1 MLRSLV
7 YSVASPLFSKI
18 KDVTGTMSLSLTIR
32 FRGGSYRV
40 CGAPHRPKSRRWL
53 RHFLCMHA
61 PSGVFPLPVALWLAF
76 PDLGILTPEQLVN
89 DDVSLEEILS
99 PPVVPATTYSHRSIP
114 EEACEFEEDKEKE
127 DEVDFNFTLAPPRSS
142 GECFARSH
150 LLEKEGDFG
159 SIVASNGAV
168 GGEEVNSR
176 RGMDTTPLIE
186 PDRA

>member
-1 MLRSLV
+1 MKGASPNPLLQTPLPSRVHLQLPQSFWLLRSRAVLTC
-7 YSVASPLFSKI
+7 SWNCFRCSANASAS
-18 KDVTGTMSLSLTIR
+18 SLT
-32 FRGGSYRV
+32 
-40 CGAPHRPKSRRWL
+40 L
-53 RHFLCMHA
+53 
-61 PSGVFPLPVALWLAF
+61 PLA
-76 PDLGILTPEQLVN
+76 
-89 DDVSLEEILS
+89 
-99 PPVVPATTYSHRSIP
+99 
-114 EEACEFEEDKEKE
+114 ACEFEEDKEKE